1 LICINERLS
10 LPCHEGHGR
19 RHDGRKQQEKLM
31 TFGESLYLG
40 LVIIAFVA
48 FALTL
53 AYQSHA
59 DRRSAAGK

>member
-1 LICINERLS
+1 MSACRF
-10 LPCHEGHGR
+10 PATKAHGWR
-19 RHDGRKQQEKLM
+19 NHGRKQQEKLM

-40 LVIIAFVA
+40 LVTIAFVA

-53 AYQSHA
+53 AYHSHA

>member
-1 LICINERLS
+1 
-10 LPCHEGHGR
+10 
-19 RHDGRKQQEKLM
+19 M

-53 AYQSHA
+53 AYHSHA
-59 DRRSAAGK
+59 DRRGGAGK

>member
-1 LICINERLS
+1 MSACRL
-10 LPCHEGHGR
+10 PTTKAHGR
-19 RHDGRKQQEKLM
+19 RNHGPKQREKLM
-31 TFGESLYLG
+31 TFGESLYLV

-53 AYQSHA
+53 AYHSHA

>member
-1 LICINERLS
+1 
-10 LPCHEGHGR
+10 
-19 RHDGRKQQEKLM
+19 M

-53 AYQSHA
+53 AYHSPA
-59 DRRSAAGK
+59 DQRGAAGK

>member
-1 LICINERLS
+1 MS
-10 LPCHEGHGR
+10 PCRFPATKAHGR
-19 RHDGRKQQEKLM
+19 RNHGRAQQEKKLM

-53 AYQSHA
+53 AYHSHA

>member
-1 LICINERLS
+1 
-10 LPCHEGHGR
+10 
-19 RHDGRKQQEKLM
+19 M
-31 TFGESLYLG
+31 TFGESLYLV

-53 AYQSHA
+53 AYHSHA

>member
-1 LICINERLS
+1 
-10 LPCHEGHGR
+10 
-19 RHDGRKQQEKLM
+19 M

-53 AYQSHA
+53 AYQSRA
-59 DRRSAAGK
+59 DRRSVAGK

>member
-1 LICINERLS
+1 
-10 LPCHEGHGR
+10 
-19 RHDGRKQQEKLM
+19 M

-59 DRRSAAGK
+59 DRRSRVGK